1 MEREFISWSDD
12 LSVGIQELDEQH
24 KVLFNLINRLFN
36 EAFIMRNASVASEVL
51 TELVQYTIIH
61 FAVEESLFRI
71 FNYPAY
77 EGHKAQHAEL
87 TSQVMALKDR
97 VEHGEEINAELLS
110 FLRGWLKKHIVQ
122 EDKRYTGFFAEKGMQ
137 KNWAKKSWLGK
148 IWK

>member
-1 MEREFISWSDD
+1 MNREFISWSDD

-24 KVLFNLINRLFN
+24 KILISLINRIFN
-36 EAFIMRNASVASEVL
+36 EAFIIQNTSVANEVL

-61 FAVEESLFRI
+61 FSVEESLFRI

-97 VEHGEEINAELLS
+97 VKEGEEINAELLS
-110 FLRGWLKKHIVQ
+110 FLRAWLKKHIVQ
-122 EDKRYTGFFAEKGMQ
+122 EDKKYSSFFAEKGLQ
-137 KNWAKKSWLGK
+137 TKWAEKSWLGK

>member
-24 KVLFNLINRLFN
+24 KVLIDLINRIFN
-36 EAFIMRNASVASEVL
+36 EAFIKHNTSVASEVL

-61 FAVEESLFRI
+61 FSVEESLFRI
-71 FNYPAY
+71 FNYPPY
-77 EGHKAQHAEL
+77 EDHKAQHAEL
-87 TSQVMALKDR
+87 TSQVMALKDKI
-97 VEHGEEINAELLS
+97 EQGEEINVELLS

-122 EDKRYTGFFAEKGMQ
+122 EDKKYTSFFAEKGLH
-137 KNWAKKSWLGK
+137 KNWAQKSWLGK

>member
-24 KVLFNLINRLFN
+24 KVLITLINRIFN
-36 EAFIMRNASVASEVL
+36 EAFIMHNDSVVSDVL

-61 FAVEESLFRI
+61 FSVEESLFRI

-77 EGHKAQHAEL
+77 EDHKAQHAEL
-87 TSQVMALKDR
+87 TSQVMAMRDR
-97 VEHGEEINAELLS
+97 VQQGEEVNADLLS

-122 EDKRYTGFFAEKGMQ
+122 EDKKYTSFFAEKGLET
-137 KNWAKKSWLGK
+137 KWAQKSWLGK